1 MRTTIFLRT
10 FWCGVLITGMLA
22 LPALGA
28 EDPSR
33 KPEPFACE
41 IRYHFRENIRDATAG
56 EKQVSASSHE
66 REVLPLSRAIA
77 LKGVFA
83 QEVQGQVKSLPYKFL
98 IRVTRGRGA
107 ETLKVNVLD
116 DSRRPLPGFPKL
128 IANPLTRTGD
138 SSRKDF
144 EIAISEPLKK
154 EIERSLLAKDQFLTY
169 VSLIVGMDDDF
180 LSSARAR

>member
-1 MRTTIFLRT
+1 
-10 FWCGVLITGMLA
+10 MLA

-28 EDPSR
+28 EDPPR

-41 IRYHFRENIRDATAG
+41 IRYHFREHIRDAKAG
-56 EKQVSASSHE
+56 EKQVSAPSHE

-77 LKGVFA
+77 LKGIFA
-83 QEVQGQVKSLPYKFL
+83 QEVQGQVKSLPYTFL
-98 IRVTRGRGA
+98 IRVTRGRAGA

-116 DSRRPLPGFPKL
+116 DSRRPLAGFPTV
-128 IANPLTRTGD
+128 IPNPLTRTGN

-154 EIERSLLAKDQFLTY
+154 KIEKSSLAQDQFLTH

-180 LSSARAR
+180 LSSASAR